1 MAMKVE
7 VDDAIVSP
15 ETFQK
20 VLEFYAM
27 NEYQTPE
34 VATPIRTNDLRTI
47 IDNKNYQFIKNYE
60 PHQPEFYRLLKAAE
74 YLVCNGL
81 KKMLAAVIAC
91 RIYFEDSKD
100 AYQKKKIE
108 LGVTQT
114 ISFQDEE
121 RYRQTYV
128 FDSEK

>member
-7 VDDAIVSP
+7 VDDAIVSA

-47 IDNKNYQFIKNYE
+47 IDNKNY
-60 PHQPEFYRLLKAAE
+60 
-74 YLVCNGL
+74 
-81 KKMLAAVIAC
+81 
-91 RIYFEDSKD
+91 
-100 AYQKKKIE
+100 
-108 LGVTQT
+108 
-114 ISFQDEE
+114 
-121 RYRQTYV
+121 
-128 FDSEK
+128 